1 MCALCAHTTEY
12 PTDAVSDKVTDAV
25 KNSGL
30 TFEVF
35 YTNLSKEQE
44 AQLREDFG
52 D

>member
-1 MCALCAHTTEY
+1 MTS
-12 PTDAVSDKVTDAV
+12 DAVGDKVTDAI

-30 TFEVF
+30 EFEVF

-52 D
+52 A